1 MNKNIKALVDSV
13 GSDISGK
20 WVSAEKIEQ
29 LVQDVLQE
37 CLVQIEVA
45 NSQHCAYTTFDLGI
59 VNCAKEKIT
68 DHIKQHFEVK
78 DKSILGVF

>member
-1 MNKNIKALVDSV
+1 MNENVKALVDAV
-13 GSDISGK
+13 GTDISGK
-20 WVSAEKIEQ
+20 WVSAEKIEH

-59 VNCAKEKIT
+59 VHCSKEKIT
-68 DHIKQHFEVK
+68 NHIKEHFEVK
-78 DKSILGVF
+78 TKPILGVF

>member
-1 MNKNIKALVDSV
+1 MNENIKALVDAV
-13 GSDISGK
+13 GTDISGK
-20 WVSAEKIEQ
+20 WVSTDKLEH

-59 VNCAKEKIT
+59 VNCAKEKIVN
-68 DHIKQHFEVK
+68 HVKEHFDVK
-78 DKSILGVF
+78 AEIGVF

>member
-1 MNKNIKALVDSV
+1 MNENIKALIDAV
-13 GSDISGK
+13 GTDISGK
-20 WVSAEKIEQ
+20 WISAEKLETFTK
-29 LVQDVLQE
+29 DVIVE
-37 CLVQIEVA
+37 CLKQIEVA
-45 NSQHCAYTTFDLGI
+45 NSQHCACTTFDLGI

>member
-1 MNKNIKALVDSV
+1 MNENVKALIDTV
-13 GSDISGK
+13 GTDISGK
-20 WVSAEKIEQ
+20 WISAEKLETFAK
-29 LVQDVLQE
+29 DVIVE
-37 CLVQIEVA
+37 CLKQIEVA